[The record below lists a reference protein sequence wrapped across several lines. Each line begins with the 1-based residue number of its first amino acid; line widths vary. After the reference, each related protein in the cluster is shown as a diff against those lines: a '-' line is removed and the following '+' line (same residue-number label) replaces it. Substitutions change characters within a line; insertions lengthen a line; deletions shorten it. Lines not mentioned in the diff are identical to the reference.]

1 MFNNFTLYS
10 TMKKTR
16 KIQVTLE
23 EKEYDLLAQIARQK
37 GKKLA
42 AIVRESIF
50 KYSLQPETERAGRKA
65 LDDLFSLHPTP
76 VPKTYQDWE
85 SRYHEYKK
93 GERRIPS

>member
-1 MFNNFTLYS
+1 MR
-10 TMKKTR
+10 KTR
-16 KIQVTLE
+16 KIQVTLDAHA
-23 EKEYDLLAQIARQK
+23 YDLLEQIARRN

-42 AIVRESIF
+42 AIVRESIS

-76 VPKTYQDWE
+76 VPKTYKDWE
-85 SRYHEYKK
+85 SRYHEFKK